1 MSSSMLKMMR
11 LANQDMGQQKKIFEV
26 NKDHHLVRN
35 LLAIFKADS
44 NDEYINNVTEQLY
57 ESALLIEGNLDD
69 PHKLVNR
76 LNKMMEQSSDW
87 YKEVKKL

>member
-1 MSSSMLKMMR
+1 M
-11 LANQDMGQQKKIFEV
+11 NIF
-26 NKDHHLVRN
+26 
-35 LLAIFKADS
+35 
-44 NDEYINNVTEQLY
+44 NNVTEQLY